1 LRPWPKQ
8 RIVVATTNPGKMAEY
23 RDLLATAPV
32 EIDGLD
38 ADVNETGDT
47 YEENAILKAR
57 AAAATT
63 GLPALADD
71 SGLEVEALGGE
82 PGLHSR
88 RLATSQAARNQ
99 ALWDRLSDTPR
110 PWKARFVCVIALAT
124 PDGAVE
130 TFRGV
135 VDGELLPEPRGE
147 GGFGYDPVFLLL
159 ELGQTFGEIDP
170 AEKHRWSHRGRALEL
185 LRRSGSLAR
194 LSTIPS

>member
-1 LRPWPKQ
+1 
-8 RIVVATTNPGKMAEY
+8 MAEY

-32 EIDGLD
+32 ELDGLD
-38 ADVNETGDT
+38 ADVDETGDT

-57 AAAATT
+57 AAAAAT

-71 SGLEVEALGGE
+71 SGLEVEALGGD

-99 ALWDRLSDTPR
+99 ALWDRLSNTPR
-110 PWKARFVCVIALAT
+110 PWNARFVCVIALAT

-130 TFRGV
+130 TFRGQ

-147 GGFGYDPVFLLL
+147 GGFGYDPVFLVP
-159 ELGQTFGEIDP
+159 ELGQTFGEISA
-170 AEKHRWSHRGRALEL
+170 AEKHRWSHRGRALEQ